1 MEVTVL
7 ELKGGSLI
15 VITFKGGSLQRF
27 WNFFG
32 AASINWK

>member
-15 VITFKGGSLQRF
+15 VITFKDGSLQRF
-27 WNFFG
+27 WNLFE
-32 AASINWK
+32 AASIN